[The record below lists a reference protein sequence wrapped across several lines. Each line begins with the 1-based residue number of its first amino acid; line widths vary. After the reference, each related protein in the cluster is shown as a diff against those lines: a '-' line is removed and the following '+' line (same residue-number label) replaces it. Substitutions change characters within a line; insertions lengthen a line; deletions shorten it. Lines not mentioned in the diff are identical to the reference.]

1 MSGHSFHERNALEE
15 QMDDLEVRG
24 SVVDRTL
31 KELDTINKW
40 LGGNQVTILGLEKL
54 LGNCSEISDLSITD
68 LGCGS
73 GRMLQLIREWGIRQK
88 IDLSLLG
95 VDANEYIAAYAA
107 ENSTVYPEITVCKA
121 NIFDSDFQQQEFD
134 VITSTLFTHHF
145 DRSQLV
151 ELISTWIRQCNY
163 GVVINDLHRHWLAY
177 YSIKSITSV
186 FSKSEMVRQD
196 APVSVLRGFVKS
208 DWVRLMKD
216 CGIKEYYLS
225 WHWAFRWLL
234 VIPKVS

>member
-1 MSGHSFHERNALEE
+1 MSGNRFRERNTLEE
-15 QMDDLEVRG
+15 QMDDLQIQG
-24 SVVDRTL
+24 PVVDRTL

-40 LGGNQVTILGLEKL
+40 LGGNQVTILGLERL
-54 LGNCSEISDLSITD
+54 LGEYPDASKISVAD

-73 GRMLQLIREWGIRQK
+73 GKMLQMINEWGASRNME
-88 IDLSLLG
+88 LTLVG

-107 ENSTVYPEITVCKA
+107 ENSAISPEISIRKA
-121 NIFDSDFQQQEFD
+121 NIFDSDFQLEKFD

-145 DRSQLV
+145 DRSQLI
-151 ELISTWIRQCNY
+151 ELITAWVRQCNY

-177 YSIKSITSV
+177 YSIKGITSV

-196 APVSVLRGFVKS
+196 APVSVLRGFIKS
-208 DWVRLMKD
+208 DWVRLMKA
-216 CGIKEYYLS
+216 CGINKYYLS
-225 WHWAFRWLL
+225 WHWAFRWLV